1 MSFCLPKWPPTFW
14 WKEWR
19 YSFWWKPNGLI
30 LSGQLRQ
37 SVLQSRCF
45 GWNRCFWKNCRQPG
59 PRRCSCGPDG
69 WTPSGSGRRRDDT
82 SGRASRNNHSGN
94 STGCDT
100 RGHSTMNC
108 STTGCNT
115 RNGNT
120 RGCGG
125 TRGPSTNCPSTRDPS
140 MSRDASHS
148 NCNPRW
154 DSSTRGCRDRC
165 SSTPKTVNR

>member
-14 WKEWR
+14 WKERR

-69 WTPSGSGRRRDDT
+69 WTPSGNGRHRDST
-82 SGRASRNNHSGN
+82 KGRASHSSHSGN

-100 RGHSTMNC
+100 RDHSTRNC